1 MYDNFY
7 EPEVIINYLTLTG
20 GGFGFSGDLKLRSYQ
35 DLIDNFSISH
45 VTKNPARL
53 QKEKLEW
60 LNMMYLERNI
70 LTEKK
75 QELIDKTRKIVL
87 DFLKQKTN
95 QDNVSVDANNNNE
108 ISGTDDKDCSGS
120 KNTDLSDDFIYKAL
134 KWCIDEGRI
143 SRINQIV
150 ESDFQFL
157 WLSPKKLDMTIIKDL
172 NVDDVS
178 GVIQNCVD
186 DIEKLNDS
194 QFKTEELSKILKTY
208 SKDKKLKLPSL
219 MMLLRYFLSGSK
231 IGPGWLK

>member
-35 DLIDNFSISH
+35 DLIDN
-45 VTKNPARL
+45 
-53 QKEKLEW
+53 
-60 LNMMYLERNI
+60 
-70 LTEKK
+70 
-75 QELIDKTRKIVL
+75 
-87 DFLKQKTN
+87 
-95 QDNVSVDANNNNE
+95 
-108 ISGTDDKDCSGS
+108 
-120 KNTDLSDDFIYKAL
+120 
-134 KWCIDEGRI
+134 DEGRI

-231 IGPGWLK
+231 IGPGVAEMICALGKTNTIERLNNSLKHYTNIINSK